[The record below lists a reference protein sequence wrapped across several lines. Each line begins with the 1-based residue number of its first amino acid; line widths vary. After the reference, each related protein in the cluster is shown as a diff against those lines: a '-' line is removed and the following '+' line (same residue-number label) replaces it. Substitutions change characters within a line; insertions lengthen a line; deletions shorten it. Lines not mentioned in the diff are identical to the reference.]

1 MDADRTAKKLAREKA
16 REAKR
21 YRDKYPEP
29 KGRNA
34 IKTADPII
42 RELFLAAYRKGISR
56 AEIARRVDRSETT
69 VSYWKKN
76 VRSLSTFDAVIF
88 AHAVGCEIIVRD
100 KPDEQ

>member
-1 MDADRTAKKLAREKA
+1 MDADRKAKKLARERA
-16 REAKR
+16 RDAKR
-21 YRDKYPEP
+21 YREENPEP

-100 KPDEQ
+100 KTDGG